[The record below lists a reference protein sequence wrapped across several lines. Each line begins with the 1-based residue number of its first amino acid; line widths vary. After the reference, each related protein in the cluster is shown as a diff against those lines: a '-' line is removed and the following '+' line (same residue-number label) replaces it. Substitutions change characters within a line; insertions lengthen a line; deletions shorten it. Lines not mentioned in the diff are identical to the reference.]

1 MSLITCSLIQ
11 SSSYLYSVVASPYLK
26 GSFSFNFREI
36 LICTRFRPLS
46 MQPNL
51 ASGYGKSLPIGS
63 NLATEKINF
72 MRSGQKFRFGF
83 MFAKFLLGWT
93 KFPGEQIQAKRQA
106 DTDHYRKPCVCRVPR
121 DLPWAKPRAPG
132 KRSVC
137 RVQTKAAHGK
147 GKAHGKRIFCRV
159 SLSKTHDKL
168 QAHGILAS
176 LT

>member
-1 MSLITCSLIQ
+1 MIDQEDEPDNMFTYSVVD

-72 MRSGQKFRFGF
+72 M
-83 MFAKFLLGWT
+83 
-93 KFPGEQIQAKRQA
+93 
-106 DTDHYRKPCVCRVPR
+106 
-121 DLPWAKPRAPG
+121 
-132 KRSVC
+132 
-137 RVQTKAAHGK
+137 
-147 GKAHGKRIFCRV
+147 
-159 SLSKTHDKL
+159 
-168 QAHGILAS
+168 
-176 LT
+176 